1 MANKE
6 KKRKDKKSKQ
16 RRERKGKLPSSVEAL
31 LGYLGGGGPS
41 PAPQGDTRVRERA
54 GVDGY
59 DTLHQIIKAQ
69 QMMSMGYM
77 ANLEKMAYRNEL
89 NEQIKKQGEENKK
102 QIDDT
107 LKQAT
112 QSSKVSQKIGKV
124 GKQILW
130 HMNLKNPTASQK
142 ENLQRLEGKL
152 QKYESQFD
160 FESKINSYQN
170 PTQAPPNP
178 QAGLQAAASVAPSQS
193 TANVRAGGG
202 GSARVFV
209 ASAQG
214 TSDLPAFDPS
224 PSFIASHM
232 GALSPKPP
240 ISRAAAELQGGME
253 AFESLDLAVS
263 SGDLPNL
270 VEMSRNERHQNK
282 QIKRME
288 AELIKSGAL
297 VGGGAAAVKR
307 TSSRLSRQ

>member
-253 AFESLDLAVS
+253 AFQSLDLAVS
-263 SGDLPNL
+263 SGNIPNL
-270 VEMSRNERHQNK
+270 VQMSRNERQQNK

-297 VGGGAAAVKR
+297 DGDGAPRRSAR
-307 TSSRLSRQ
+307 FSSNK